1 MQPDVS
7 EGDVGGPHGIVCFKP
22 LSVIRGR
29 NTETTSST
37 IRPEGI
43 SLSHLPSDFQKG
55 YCSLNNGRLKMV
67 IINSQAINESIV
79 QSRHHFILQFL
90 SSIKQLIYIGEGSKR
105 SPTGLNH
112 TSD

>member
-1 MQPDVS
+1 MFQRAMWEDHMVS
-7 EGDVGGPHGIVCFKP
+7 CD
-22 LSVIRGR
+22 LSHSVLYRRGR

-67 IINSQAINESIV
+67 IINSQAINESV
-79 QSRHHFILQFL
+79 
-90 SSIKQLIYIGEGSKR
+90 GG
-105 SPTGLNH
+105 
-112 TSD
+112 